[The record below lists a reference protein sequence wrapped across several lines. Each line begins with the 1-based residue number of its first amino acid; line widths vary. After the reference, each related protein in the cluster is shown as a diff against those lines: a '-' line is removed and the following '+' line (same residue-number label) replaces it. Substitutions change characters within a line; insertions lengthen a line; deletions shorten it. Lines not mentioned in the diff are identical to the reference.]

1 MSSINRIPEAELPLT
16 HTKSPEIQAAPE
28 VKIMN
33 GNELI
38 AEAALVAGC
47 RFYAGYPITPSSEIP
62 ELLARRMPE
71 AGGIFM
77 QLEDEIASIIAA
89 AGASYAGFK
98 AMTASSGPGISLK
111 QEGIG
116 MACMMELPLVIVDV
130 MRGGPST
137 GLPTRVSQGDYMQ
150 ARWGTHGDHLI
161 IALAPGSLL
170 ECYTETIRAFNLSE
184 QYRTPV
190 MILSDAIL
198 GHLSSGVTIPPLRD
212 IKIINRSQP
221 TVDPEDYRPYDV
233 ARFGSV
239 PPLPDRT
246 NFPRY
251 RFHMTG
257 LNKDATGF
265 PTENPAAVLADEKRM
280 IHKILDAIQAIES
293 FEYYQMDDAELAIIA
308 YGSNANTV
316 RVAIKEARAQGMKVG
331 MFRPITV
338 WPFPEKQV
346 QELASRFK
354 HIIVSEINL
363 GQMVL
368 EVQRS
373 VAGRSEIHTVLQAS
387 GIPIRPQQILEKIR
401 EVII

>member
-1 MSSINRIPEAELPLT
+1 MSSINLTPEVEL
-16 HTKSPEIQAAPE
+16 SPARTMTPEFQSTSE

-38 AEAALVAGC
+38 AEAALAAGC

-71 AGGIFM
+71 VGGIFM

-116 MACMMELPLVIVDV
+116 MACMMELPLVIVNV

-137 GLPTRVSQGDYMQ
+137 GLPTRASQSDYMQ
-150 ARWGTHGDHLI
+150 ARWGTHGDHMI

-170 ECYTETIRAFNLSE
+170 ESYTETIRAFNLAE

-198 GHLSSGVTIPPLRD
+198 GHLSSGVTIPPLSD
-212 IKIINRSQP
+212 FKIIDRPQP
-221 TVDPEDYRPYDV
+221 TVEPADYRPYDV
-233 ARFGSV
+233 ARFGAV
-239 PPLPDRT
+239 PPLPNRT

-257 LNKDATGF
+257 LNKDAAGF
-265 PTENPAAVLADEKRM
+265 PTENPAAILADEKRM
-280 IHKILDAIQAIES
+280 ISKILDAISAIES

-308 YGSNANTV
+308 YGSNANAA
-316 RVAIKEARAQGMKVG
+316 RVAIKEARAQGIKVG
-331 MFRPITV
+331 MFRPVTV

-346 QELASRFK
+346 RELGERYK
-354 HIIVSEINL
+354 HIIVSEMNL

-368 EVQRS
+368 EVQRA
-373 VAGRSEIHTVLQAS
+373 VGGRSEIHTVLQAS

-401 EVII
+401 EVAK

>member
-1 MSSINRIPEAELPLT
+1 MSSINLMPEVKL
-16 HTKSPEIQAAPE
+16 SPAGSTVPEVSAAPA

-38 AEAALVAGC
+38 AEAALAAGC

-71 AGGIFM
+71 VGGVFM
-77 QLEDEIASIIAA
+77 QMEDEIASIIAA

-116 MACMMELPLVIVDV
+116 MACMMELPLVIVNV

-137 GLPTRVSQGDYMQ
+137 GLPTRASQSDYMQ
-150 ARWGTHGDHLI
+150 ARWGTHGDHMI

-170 ECYTETIRAFNLSE
+170 ECYTETIRAFNLAE

-198 GHLSSGVTIPPLRD
+198 GHLSSGVTIPPLSEF
-212 IKIINRSQP
+212 KIIDRPQP
-221 TVDPEDYRPYDV
+221 TVDPGDYRPYDV
-233 ARFGSV
+233 ARFGVV
-239 PPLPDRT
+239 PPLPNRA

-265 PTENPAAVLADEKRM
+265 PTENPTAVQADEKRM
-280 IHKILDAIQAIES
+280 ISKILDASSAIES

-316 RVAIKEARAQGMKVG
+316 RVAIKEARARGIKVG
-331 MFRPITV
+331 MFRPLTV

-346 QELASRFK
+346 RELGERYK
-354 HIIVSEINL
+354 HIIVSEVNL

-368 EVQRS
+368 EVQRAL
-373 VAGRSEIHTVLQAS
+373 AGRSDIHTVLQAS

-401 EVII
+401 EVAK